1 MSPTS
6 ITSTSFPLPEVWR
19 DEIIQMPRN
28 WVLPTT
34 VHWQEYDLKTG
45 WFEKKQGAFF
55 AQACMDIYQR
65 EPGVSIYMFVYG
77 YKGKDSKVG
86 DASNYSFYFWADR
99 RTNGNVEATLRK
111 VRASAFSFWN
121 SIFIRQPP
129 PSKLISQAALK
140 IQSHQAFLSWSRGL
154 TAKLP
159 FTDASK
165 TSKTSQRQ
173 IFIKVTKEHTILC
186 FHIFWGQN
194 IPLRT
199 WKP

>member
-6 ITSTSFPLPEVWR
+6 STLTSSLCQKFDEMKSFRCQEIGYYPL
-19 DEIIQMPRN
+19 
-28 WVLPTT
+28 LPI
-34 VHWQEYDLKTG
+34 G
-45 WFEKKQGAFF
+45 KKNRLIF
-55 AQACMDIYQR
+55 CMDIYQR

-77 YKGKDSKVG
+77 YKGKDSKVC

-159 FTDASK
+159 LTDASK

-186 FHIFWGQN
+186 LHIFWVQN